1 MDTNQI
7 RTQLM
12 AEHAG
17 LRSLIEETRSAIAR
31 RLTHEPVDSRGLAAC
46 IGRLASALQAHNEHE
61 ERLLKGFLATVDAWG
76 PARAEIMNERH
87 AAEHKELH
95 AELADSS
102 LEPERAAALLGRLL
116 EHMEYEEQA
125 FLNEDVLRED
135 SIVINA
141 FGG

>member
-7 RTQLM
+7 RIQLL
-12 AEHAG
+12 AEHAE
-17 LRSLIEETRSAIAR
+17 LRALIEQTRSAIDR
-31 RLTHEPVDSRGLAAC
+31 RLTHEPAESHGLAARIDC
-46 IGRLASALQAHNEHE
+46 LASALHAHNEHE
-61 ERLLKGFLATVDAWG
+61 ERLLNGFLATVDAWG

-95 AELADSS
+95 AELLDAS
-102 LEPERAAALLGRLL
+102 LDLERVAAILDGLL
-116 EHMEYEEQA
+116 EHMQYEEQA